1 MQELMISQFTK
12 TDLENAINEAFKIH
26 VESKF
31 NQLINN
37 QEKGKDFLTRKE
49 TSEFF
54 SVSIVTIHNW
64 VKEGIISSYKLGNRT
79 YFKRSE
85 LVEQLLNSKTVA

>member
-1 MQELMISQFTK
+1 MKSFTI
-12 TDLENAINEAFKIH
+12 TNFSEEDLKSAINEAFKIH

-49 TSEFF
+49 TAEFF
-54 SVSIVTIHNW
+54 GVSIVTIHNW